1 MIRAL
6 RGPKVRAIKEAAQ
19 NARRNGGS
27 TMETALSTRINHA
40 RTWSPPLRAAIA
52 AVITVVLVA
61 ALVLVT
67 SQANPLVGQAHG
79 ALSPQQIVIRGEFA
93 DRLAQSASGW
103 LSPQQIL
110 IRGEVA
116 DRMAMSV
123 GAGLSPQQIVIRGEV
138 ADRMATSVDGGQ

>member
-67 SQANPLVGQAHG
+67 GQANPLVGQAHG
-79 ALSPQQIVIRGEFA
+79 A
-93 DRLAQSASGW
+93 
-103 LSPQQIL
+103 
-110 IRGEVA
+110 
-116 DRMAMSV
+116 
-123 GAGLSPQQIVIRGEV
+123 LSPQQIVIRGEV